1 MMTTNPA
8 TQEYSCLRKARAPA
22 WISFMR
28 STMRALPG
36 EAAFTLK

>member
-8 TQEYSCLRKARAPA
+8 TQEYSCFRKALAPA

-28 STMRALPG
+28 STMRLLPG
-36 EAAFTLK
+36 GAAFTTR